1 MNNIDI
7 SSSNFR
13 RTQWKMLF
21 AVMFCYLFFYTGR
34 QNFGWA
40 IQGIALEFNVTKQY
54 IGWAGA
60 AMLWAYG
67 IGQFINGNLA
77 DKYGARRMMVIGGV
91 LSLLMNWATS
101 FATAYWMVVTF
112 WALNGFSQSLGWA
125 PGSRLINNWWGG
137 KERGKAFGFYVF
149 AAGCSSVLIYLLS
162 IVMLDIYELN
172 WRWLFRLPVLLLLL
186 GCAVFYYVVR
196 DKPEDLGFPPLK
208 EDNPPL
214 SVKEEED
221 EDVEETSI
229 ERYKKV
235 LKNKKFILACI
246 SIGFQNTARYG
257 LLVWVPLYYLGTNIK
272 ESSNLWIAL
281 ALPIGMALGTIF
293 FGQLSDRVFK
303 SNRSK
308 PIAISMTLAG
318 LVVLL
323 AYVVPKENV
332 LGGLVLMFLAG
343 FLVYGPQ
350 SCYWP
355 LSPDLLGVKRS
366 GTGVGVMNTF
376 AYGFAGLGEPFIG
389 YMADITKQENIVFFI
404 TSIMCFCSALIILF
418 VRQPK
423 VVPKTVAPIKILT

>member
-1 MNNIDI
+1 MDAGLRKTIQNMNPLDTNK
-7 SSSNFR
+7 SEFR
-13 RTQWKMLF
+13 KAQWRMLF
-21 AVMFCYLFFYTGR
+21 TVMFCYLFFYTGR

-40 IQGIALEFNVTKQY
+40 IQGIEFEFNVTKQY

-77 DKYGARRMMVIGGV
+77 DKYGARRMMVLGGL
-91 LSLLMNWATS
+91 LSVVMNWATS
-101 FATAYWMVVTF
+101 FATTYWMIVVF

-125 PGSRLINNWWGG
+125 PGSRLVSNWWGG

-162 IVMLDIYELN
+162 IVMLDMYELD
-172 WRWLFRLPVLLLLL
+172 WRWLFRLPVLLLLI
-186 GCAVFYYVVR
+186 GCLFFYYMAR
-196 DKPEDLGFPPLK
+196 DKPEDLGFSNLENEATSLDIK
-208 EDNPPL
+208 
-214 SVKEEED
+214 KEERRES
-221 EDVEETSI
+221 SI

-235 LKNKKFILACI
+235 LKNKKFILACM
-246 SIGFQNTARYG
+246 SIGFQNMARYG

-308 PIAISMTLAG
+308 PIALSLGLAG
-318 LVVLL
+318 LVILL
-323 AYVVPKENV
+323 VYIVPKENI
-332 LGGLVLMFLAG
+332 LGGLLLMFLSG

-376 AYGFAGLGEPFIG
+376 AYGFAGIGEPFIG
-389 YMADITKQENIVFFI
+389 YMSDVTGQENTVFIV
-404 TSIMCFCSALIILF
+404 TSVMCFFSAFIILF
-418 VRQPK
+418 VRR
-423 VVPKTVAPIKILT
+423 

>member
-1 MNNIDI
+1 MSNTNNTTSD
-7 SSSNFR
+7 FR
-13 RTQWKMLF
+13 NTQWKMLI
-21 AVMFCYLFFYTGR
+21 AVMFCYLFYYTGR

-40 IQGIALEFNVTKQY
+40 IQGIGLEFNVTKQQ

-77 DKYGARRMMVIGGV
+77 DKYGARSMMVIGGV
-91 LSLLMNWATS
+91 LSVIMNWATS
-101 FATAYWMVVTF
+101 FATAYWMIVLF

-125 PGSRLINNWWGG
+125 PGSRLVANWWGG
-137 KERGKAFGFYVF
+137 KERGKAFGFYLF
-149 AAGCSSVLIYLLS
+149 AAGCSSILIYLLS
-162 IVMLDIYELN
+162 IIMLDVYELD
-172 WRWLFRLPVLLLLL
+172 WRWLFRLPVLLLLM
-186 GCAVFYYVVR
+186 GCAVFYYIVR
-196 DKPEDLGFPPLK
+196 NKPEDLGYPLLK
-208 EDNPPL
+208 EENTIQEIET
-214 SVKEEED
+214 EEK
-221 EDVEETSI
+221 ETSLQ
-229 ERYKKV
+229 RYSKV

-257 LLVWVPLYYLGTNIK
+257 LLVWVPLYYLGTSIK
-272 ESSNLWIAL
+272 GSSNLWIAL
-281 ALPIGMALGTIF
+281 ALPVGMALGTIF

-318 LVVLL
+318 FVILLVYL
-323 AYVVPKENV
+323 VPKGNMI
-332 LGGLVLMFLAG
+332 GGLLLMFLAG

-376 AYGFAGLGEPFIG
+376 AYGFAGAGEPFIG
-389 YMADITKQENIVFFI
+389 YMADVTEQENIVFMV
-404 TSIMCFCSALIILF
+404 TATMCFLSALIIFF
-418 VRQPK
+418 VRR
-423 VVPKTVAPIKILT
+423 

>member
-1 MNNIDI
+1 MSDI
-7 SSSNFR
+7 NVSASDFR
-13 RTQWKMLF
+13 RSQWKMLF
-21 AVMFCYLFFYTGR
+21 AVMFCYLFYYTGR

-40 IQGIALEFNVTKQY
+40 IQGIGLEFNVTKQH

-77 DKYGARRMMVIGGV
+77 DKYGARRMMVIGGL
-91 LSLLMNWATS
+91 LSVLMNWATS
-101 FATAYWMVVTF
+101 FATAYWMIVLF

-125 PGSRLINNWWGG
+125 PGSRLVSNWWGG
-137 KERGKAFGFYVF
+137 KERGKAFGFYLF
-149 AAGCSSVLIYLLS
+149 AAGCSSILIYLLS
-162 IVMLDIYELN
+162 IVMLDIYELD
-172 WRWLFRLPVLLLLL
+172 WRWLFRWPVLLLLI

-196 DKPEDLGFPPLK
+196 NKPEDLGYLPL
-208 EDNPPL
+208 
-214 SVKEEED
+214 EED
-221 EDVEETSI
+221 KATQEVKSEEKETSLQ
-229 ERYKKV
+229 RYGKV
-235 LKNKKFILACI
+235 LKNKKFILACV

-257 LLVWVPLYYLGTNIK
+257 LLVWVPLYYLGTSIK
-272 ESSNLWIAL
+272 GSSNLWIAL

-308 PIAISMTLAG
+308 PIALSMSLAA
-318 LVVLL
+318 LVILMV
-323 AYVVPKENV
+323 YIVPKENMV
-332 LGGLVLMFLAG
+332 GGLVLMFLAG

-376 AYGFAGLGEPFIG
+376 AYGFAGAGEPFIG
-389 YMADITKQENIVFFI
+389 YMADLTGQENIVFLV
-404 TSIMCFCSALIILF
+404 TASMCALSALIILF
-418 VRQPK
+418 VRR
-423 VVPKTVAPIKILT
+423 

>member
-1 MNNIDI
+1 MNDLNIQASD
-7 SSSNFR
+7 FR

-40 IQGIALEFNVTKQY
+40 IQGIEGEFGVTKQY

-91 LSLLMNWATS
+91 LSVIMNWATS
-101 FATAYWMVVTF
+101 FATAYWMIVLF

-125 PGSRLINNWWGG
+125 PGSRLVSNWWGG
-137 KERGKAFGFYVF
+137 RERGKAFGFYLF
-149 AAGCSSVLIYLLS
+149 AAGSSSILIYLLS
-162 IVMLDIYELN
+162 IIMLDIYDFN

-196 DKPEDLGFPPLK
+196 NKPEDLGFEPL
-208 EDNPPL
+208 
-214 SVKEEED
+214 ED
-221 EDVEETSI
+221 ETQVTVKDKRKDETSLQ
-229 ERYKKV
+229 RYGKV
-235 LKNKKFILACI
+235 LKNKKFMLACI

-257 LLVWVPLYYLGTNIK
+257 LLVWVPLYYLGTEIE

-308 PIAISMTLAG
+308 PIALSLGLAG
-318 LVVLL
+318 LVILMI
-323 AYVVPKENV
+323 YFVPRDHL
-332 LGGLVLMFLAG
+332 LGGLLLMFLAG

-355 LSPDLLGVKRS
+355 LSPDLLGVNRS

-376 AYGFAGLGEPFIG
+376 AYAFAGAGEPFIG
-389 YMADITKQENIVFFI
+389 FMADITGQENIVFAV
-404 TSIMCFCSALIILF
+404 TSTMCFMGAFIILF
-418 VRQPK
+418 VRR
-423 VVPKTVAPIKILT
+423 